1 MCKVKRE
8 MREGRSWFGNL
19 SSFLDALSRT
29 NEGTRTLLVS
39 QNGTFQR
46 MFIALGMCIRSFAFT
61 TRIVGLDACHVKA
74 SYGGAVLV
82 MTVLDGNGQ
91 VFPSSVAIVE
101 SENKTTWS
109 WFLSLVKSS
118 FHIGN
123 GENVVFL
130 SDREKGIDHAVSEF
144 FPAAAHSHCM
154 YHIQNN
160 VKINFHTDLN
170 RMLFQAAKAVNAVEF
185 NDVMQRICRFNEGAA
200 DYIKKIDEKRWARA
214 FFPYR
219 RCGHVTSNI
228 SDSMNWWIDD
238 ARHHDPV
245 GFLSIYIRKLNT
257 LFEERRTEYMSMRST
272 DLPKNIENMFQRS
285 VSDSRK
291 LRVIQHTVNVLEVQ
305 RKNNPT
311 RFRTVNI
318 ETRKCSCGFYQ
329 EHGVPCHHFCAAILF
344 LRGLHET
351 LSLKNTNSWCSG
363 RHTTERRS
371 LLTRTVYKT
380 TD

>member
-1 MCKVKRE
+1 MSFFLQVDGLFHLAEQRDHTCMEMLPTIKKRWMFQKLRALMAERVKLTTSEAKNWFFDVYQINVEKTMLSRVMCKVRRE
-8 MREGRSWFGNL
+8 MREEKSGFCNL

-39 QNGTFQR
+39 LNGTFQR
-46 MFIALGMCIRSFAFT
+46 VFVALGKCIMSFAFT

-91 VFPSSVAIVE
+91 VFPSSIAIVE

-144 FPAAAHSHCM
+144 FPEAAHSHCV
-154 YHIQNN
+154 YHIQKN
-160 VKINFHTDLN
+160 VKVNFHTDLN
-170 RMLFQAAKAVNAVEF
+170 GMLFQAAKAVNAVEF
-185 NDVMQRICRFNEGAA
+185 NDVMQRICRLNEGAG
-200 DYIKKIDEKRWARA
+200 DYIKRIDEKRWARA

-228 SDSMNWWIDD
+228 SESMNWWLDE
-238 ARHHDPV
+238 ARPFIQLDSSV
-245 GFLSIYIRKLNT
+245 VT
-257 LFEERRTEYMSMRST
+257 ST
-272 DLPKNIENMFQRS
+272 S
-285 VSDSRK
+285 
-291 LRVIQHTVNVLEVQ
+291 
-305 RKNNPT
+305 
-311 RFRTVNI
+311 
-318 ETRKCSCGFYQ
+318 
-329 EHGVPCHHFCAAILF
+329 
-344 LRGLHET
+344 
-351 LSLKNTNSWCSG
+351 
-363 RHTTERRS
+363 
-371 LLTRTVYKT
+371 
-380 TD
+380 